1 MEWIWHSHIKH
12 YLWYKYTRQGILASL
27 VSSPQSAEAQIRG
40 IGNKQFFSGGCRHF
54 PSFGFSLIPCSRKN
68 LPTHEQGF
76 WNSAGDCL
84 ALRSGHIGV
93 HPFPLCL
100 CISAFQTGDL
110 QLIRELLLDPAMHCS
125 GKRPVRC
132 CEMGGIQLPE
142 ERADL
147 HHQENTERRPAF
159 EGKVK

>member
-27 VSSPQSAEAQIRG
+27 VSSPQSAKAQIRD
-40 IGNKQFFSGGCRHF
+40 IGNKQFFSEGCRHF

-68 LPTHEQGF
+68 LPKHEQGF

-84 ALRSGHIGV
+84 ALRPGHRSP
-93 HPFPLCL
+93 PFSFASVSLL
-100 CISAFQTGDL
+100 FKTDL
-110 QLIRELLLDPAMHCS
+110 QLIRELLLAPAMHCS

-132 CEMGGIQLPE
+132 CEMGGIQLLE

-147 HHQENTERRPAF
+147 HHHENTEHRPAF